1 MKRNNKLITGTILA
15 LAALGLSLTGCS
27 KKSGNAEAKAEGKII
42 VKAVTNA
49 GLAPYTFVDEKDEL
63 TGIDIEITREIF
75 NRLPQYEL
83 QISKG
88 DALQGV
94 ISGQYD
100 FAVNNYGY
108 TEQRGETYY
117 YSYPYKTSYYVFIQR
132 PDDES
137 IKNLQDFADRKLK
150 IELSA
155 GTNIANA
162 IEDWNEAHKATPIN
176 LVYSSSNFQLKFEN
190 IVNGKFDVAIDDG
203 PILDTL
209 LPKFGLEG
217 KLVGNDIDPE
227 TQDILFKFNNT
238 YLLFTKDAR
247 GKEIRDN
254 VNKVLKELKE
264 DGTLAKFAIKYFGKD
279 TSPKAEHFVTPLN

>member
-1 MKRNNKLITGTILA
+1 MKINIKLITETVL
-15 LAALGLSLTGCS
+15 LAASLGLLVTGCS
-27 KKSGNAEAKAEGKII
+27 KKNANTETKAEVKTI

-49 GLAPYTFVDEKDEL
+49 GLAPYTFVDENDKL

-75 NRLPQYEL
+75 KRLPQYEL
-83 QISKG
+83 QISQG

-108 TEQRGETYY
+108 TQQRGETYY
-117 YSYPYKTSYYVFIQR
+117 YSYPYKTSYYVYIQR
-132 PDDES
+132 PDDEP

-150 IELSA
+150 IEFSA
-155 GTNIANA
+155 GTNMANA

-176 LVYSSSNFQLKFEN
+176 LVYSSTNFQLKFEN
-190 IVNGKFDVAIDDG
+190 IVNKKFDVAIDDG
-203 PILDTL
+203 PILNTL

-217 KLVGNDIDPE
+217 KLVGNEIDSE

-264 DGTLAKFAIKYFGKD
+264 DGTLAKYAIKYFGND